1 MRQSQSQS
9 RERTDATG
17 FFLFRPVCATLTCR
31 LLGWLVSLFV
41 LNVYSPRLLAD
52 EPPTFVVEGETF
64 SLQQVN
70 LYKLGI
76 FDEELSDQ
84 DIVEKM
90 QKRDYELKEFYELQ
104 KNRHSYW
111 MYIVDNR
118 SGHSQNIFIDFSK
131 RFPKTKAWIFEGNHL
146 RPFDIV
152 NTVSDVL
159 STRIPPGRS
168 YIVAMRLSGGELN
181 GKASIVNISDFNTF
195 MQKAKIQQHVSA
207 GVFGA
212 VAIMILYNLGML
224 FFFRRM
230 YFLYYAIYSAAALHA
245 LAILNSY
252 RVWDLS
258 ELAIVLGIAGCAL
271 LQFCNSSLSLSTS
284 HPRLY
289 RGSQLFMVYSCLFA
303 VYVWFTTSWAVIAL
317 SMPVVL
323 AYSLFVS
330 LKRGLQGYQPAVYM
344 TLGWSIFLVTIC
356 LNVLS
361 IQHPEFGYFSHM
373 SLLGFVSELCFFSFA
388 IGQKVRNAEQIAL
401 KEHKH
406 AFNQL
411 KKVFYPHQ
419 IEQIKAGRELEDTMP
434 TGRGKACVINFDII
448 GSSKLPPS
456 LAKSFIEASIK
467 GCVSIINESYDAET
481 LQSTGYRIKEVGDG
495 FLCSVGYPFKTP
507 NETDAVELSLDL
519 ALRFVSI
526 FQSHVDALQNQYP
539 VYCSIGVARDY
550 LEGYFPK
557 VGTIE
562 YDVFGRAIILA
573 TRYQSFRKQLFPNT
587 VPGHIITVHERIF
600 DRLPIS
606 LQQIF
611 TKLDLRKEHMSIRDD
626 LNANV
631 VYYRI
636 ISGAEASGKPQLAI

>member
-1 MRQSQSQS
+1 MRRIGSQS
-9 RERTDATG
+9 RAHKGMSG
-17 FFLFRPVCATLTCR
+17 FCRSRPLVWPVCLVI
-31 LLGWLVSLFV
+31 LLLF
-41 LNVYSPRLLAD
+41 STHLLAD
-52 EPPTFVVEGETF
+52 EPPTFVIESETF
-64 SLQQVN
+64 SIQQAN

-76 FDEELSDQ
+76 FDEELAEH
-84 DIVEKM
+84 DIVARM
-90 QKRDYELKEFYELQ
+90 QKHEYELKDYYELQ
-104 KNRHSYW
+104 NHRRSYW
-111 MYIVDNR
+111 MYIVDNK
-118 SGHSQNIFIDFSK
+118 SGKPQRIFISFSLQ
-131 RFPKTKAWIFEGNHL
+131 FPQTKAWIFEGDHL
-146 RPFDIV
+146 RSFDPV
-152 NTVSDVL
+152 RTVADVL
-159 STRIPPGRS
+159 STQVPPGRS
-168 YIVAMRLSGGELN
+168 YIVAMRLSGGELK

-195 MQKAKIQQHVSA
+195 MQKVKIQQHVSA

-224 FFFRRM
+224 FFFRRT

-245 LAILNSY
+245 LAIFNGY
-252 RVWDLS
+252 TVWNLS
-258 ELAIVLGIAGCAL
+258 ELGVVLGISGCAL
-271 LQFCNSSLSLSTS
+271 LQFCNSSLSLPTS

-289 RGSQLFMVYSCLFA
+289 RVSLGFMAYSLVFA
-303 VYVWFTTSWAVIAL
+303 VYVWFTASWAVIAL
-317 SMPVVL
+317 SMPIVL

-330 LKRGLQGYQPAVYM
+330 LRRALRGYQPAIYM
-344 TLGWSIFLVTIC
+344 TIGWSIFLVTIC
-356 LNVLS
+356 LTVLS
-361 IQHPEFGYFSHM
+361 IQFPRFGYFSHM
-373 SLLGFVSELCFFSFA
+373 SFLGFVSELCFFSFA

-434 TGRGKACVINFDII
+434 TGRSEACVINFDII

-467 GCVSIINESYDAET
+467 GCVSIINESYNSED

-507 NETDAVELSLDL
+507 KGMDAVELSIDL

-526 FQSHVDALQNQYP
+526 FQSHVDVLQNQYP
-539 VYCSIGVARDY
+539 IYCSIGVARDY

-573 TRYQSFRKQLFPNT
+573 TRYQSFRKQLFPNS

-600 DRLPIS
+600 ERLPHS

-611 TKLDLRKEHMSIRDD
+611 TRLDLRKEHMSIRDD

-636 ISGAEASGKPQLAI
+636 ISGSEASAGPKLAI

>member
-1 MRQSQSQS
+1 MLFKS
-9 RERTDATG
+9 RKREPTGVTG
-17 FFLFRPVCATLTCR
+17 FCLSRAANVILASLVMFLACIPQ
-31 LLGWLVSLFV
+31 
-41 LNVYSPRLLAD
+41 LLAD
-52 EPPTFVVEGETF
+52 EPLTFVIESGTF
-64 SLQQVN
+64 SVQQAN

-76 FDEELSDQ
+76 FDEELTEK
-84 DIVEKM
+84 DIVEKI
-90 QKRDYELKEFYELQ
+90 QKRDYELKDIYELQ
-104 KNRHSYW
+104 LKKRSYW
-111 MYIVDNR
+111 MYIIENR
-118 SGHSQNIFIDFSK
+118 SGQPQNIFINFSL
-131 RFPKTKAWIFEGNHL
+131 RFPQTKAWIFEGDHL
-146 RPFDIV
+146 RPFDPV
-152 NTVSDVL
+152 KAVADVL
-159 STRIPPGRS
+159 TTRIPPGRS
-168 YIVAMRLSGGELN
+168 YIVAMRLSGGDLKGN
-181 GKASIVNISDFNTF
+181 ASIVNISDFDTF
-195 MQKAKIQQHVSA
+195 MQKLKVQQHVSA

-245 LAILNSY
+245 LAIMNGY
-252 RVWDLS
+252 TVWNLP
-258 ELAIVLGIAGCAL
+258 ELGVVLGVSGCAL
-271 LQFCNSSLSLSTS
+271 LQFCNSSLSLPTS

-289 RGSQLFMVYSCLFA
+289 RGSLLFMVYSCLFA
-303 VYVWFTTSWAVIAL
+303 VYIWFTGSWAMIAL
-317 SMPVVL
+317 SMPIVL
-323 AYSLFVS
+323 TYSLFVS
-330 LKRGLQGYQPAVYM
+330 LKRALRGYQPAIYM
-344 TLGWSIFLVTIC
+344 TMGWSIFLVTIC
-356 LNVLS
+356 LTVLS
-361 IQHPEFGYFSHM
+361 IQYPNFGYFSHM
-373 SLLGFVSELCFFSFA
+373 SFLGFVSELCFFSFA

-401 KEHKH
+401 REHKH

-434 TGRGKACVINFDII
+434 TGRGEACVINFDII

-467 GCVSIINESYDAET
+467 GCVSIINEFYDAKT

-507 NETDAVELSLDL
+507 NEVDAVELSLDL
-519 ALRFVSI
+519 ALRFVTI

-573 TRYQSFRKQLFPNT
+573 TRYQSFRKQLFPNS
-587 VPGHIITVHERIF
+587 VPGHIITVHERVY

-611 TKLDLRKEHMSIRDD
+611 TRLDLRKEHMSIRDD

-631 VYYRI
+631 VYYRV
-636 ISGAEASGKPQLAI
+636 ISGSEASAAPKLAM